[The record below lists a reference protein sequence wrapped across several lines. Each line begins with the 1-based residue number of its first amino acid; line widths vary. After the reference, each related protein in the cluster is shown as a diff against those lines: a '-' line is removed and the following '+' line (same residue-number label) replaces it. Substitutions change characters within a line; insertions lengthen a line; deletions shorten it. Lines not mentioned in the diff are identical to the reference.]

1 MAIIVEHLDE
11 AIRTIG
17 KQGFFVDEYKGE
29 YSLTAAYEATNGP
42 FYRKWAKK
50 RIGKDKYTDKG
61 SPVKV
66 ILGDKKTAVAVLQKV
81 IAELAGEETPF

>member
-1 MAIIVEHLDE
+1 MTSDVE

-17 KQGFFVDEYKGE
+17 KHGFFLDEYKNE
-29 YSLTAAYEATNGP
+29 YSLTAAYEASNGT
-42 FYRKWAKK
+42 FYRKWGKEK
-50 RIGKDKYTDKG
+50 VGKDAYSDKDR
-61 SPVKV
+61 PLKI

>member
-17 KQGFFVDEYKGE
+17 KHGFFVDEYKGE
-29 YSLTAAYEATNGP
+29 YSLTAAYEATNGT
-42 FYRKWAKK
+42 FYRKWAKEK
-50 RIGKDKYTDKG
+50 VGKDAYSDKDR
-61 SPVKV
+61 PVKV

-81 IAELAGEETPF
+81 IAELGDEEAPF

>member
-29 YSLTAAYEATNGP
+29 YSLTAAYEATNGT
-42 FYRKWAKK
+42 FYRTWAKEK
-50 RIGKDKYTDKG
+50 VGKDKYSDKDR
-61 SPVKV
+61 PVKV
-66 ILGDKKTAVAVLQKV
+66 ILGDKKTAAAVLQKV
-81 IAELAGEETPF
+81 LSEFSDAPF